1 MKIFMKI
8 RICLILVTIQKIQNI
23 FDPVNKKVIGKMK
36 NKVKG
41 KTINEFGGLK
51 SKMYSLVVVG
61 SEEIEKAKGINK
73 FVVKNT

>member
-23 FDPVNKKVIGKMK
+23 FDPVNKIVIGKMK

>member
-23 FDPVNKKVIGKMK
+23 FDPVNNKVIGNMK